1 MGDRLQGKV
10 AIVTGAARGQGE
22 AEARL
27 FAAQGAQVILGDKV
41 LGEVSVLAEELCAAH
56 GAQAACAAALDVA
69 VASAWE
75 DALALAERE
84 FGGLDILVN
93 NAGISGRAGILAM
106 DFDDWDRV
114 IAVNQTGT
122 LLGMRAAIPAMLRR
136 GGGSIVNISSIYGL
150 VAASA
155 SPAYQA
161 SKAAIRMLS
170 RAAALEFADQGIR
183 VNIVMPGLVE
193 TAMVAG
199 ILPERRET
207 RLRRTP
213 MGRIASPMEIAQG
226 VLFLASD
233 EASFVTGA
241 ELVMDGGYTAS

>member
-56 GAQAACAAALDVA
+56 GAQAARAAALDVA

-106 DFDDWDRV
+106 DFDDRDRV

>member
-1 MGDRLQGKV
+1 VWHGMVDRIGYTLTELGRTRAILLVKQDVSLAMSIATEAHVLDQGR
-10 AIVTGAARGQGE
+10 IVLRGKAA
-22 AEARL
+22 
-27 FAAQGAQVILGDKV
+27 
-41 LGEVSVLAEELCAAH
+41 
-56 GAQAACAAALDVA
+56 DVA
-69 VASAWE
+69 R
-75 DALALAERE
+75 DPALYR
-84 FGGLDILVN
+84 F
-93 NAGISGRAGILAM
+93 
-106 DFDDWDRV
+106 

-136 GGGSIVNISSIYGL
+136 GGGSIVDISSIYGL